1 MPSKPRVAKPAAA
14 SLARIESLRA
24 DTVEALGE
32 LEESVVRMRNQL
44 KLMENSLRRTRRLM
58 ESRLPSHEVAVKI
71 GAAQGR
77 AVTTSMI
84 DEVQRARHRAHQAG
98 FKLAVAEGATMA
110 DIARDWGVSRQLVSR
125 IVREPSPR
133 RRRA

>member
-1 MPSKPRVAKPAAA
+1 METSVR
-14 SLARIESLRA
+14 RA
-24 DTVEALGE
+24 
-32 LEESVVRMRNQL
+32 
-44 KLMENSLRRTRRLM
+44 RRLI
-58 ESRLPSHEVAVKI
+58 EAHHPSHDVAVKI
-71 GAAQGR
+71 SAAQGR
-77 AVTTSMI
+77 AATTSMI

-98 FKLAVAEGATMA
+98 FKLAVAEGCTMA